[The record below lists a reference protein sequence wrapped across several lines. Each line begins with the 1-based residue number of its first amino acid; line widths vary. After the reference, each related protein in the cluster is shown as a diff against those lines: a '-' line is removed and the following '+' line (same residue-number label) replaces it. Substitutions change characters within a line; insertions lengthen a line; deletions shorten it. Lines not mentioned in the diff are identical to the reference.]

1 MLPDI
6 NLDNESFDDILE
18 NAKNS
23 IVSCYPGW
31 TDFNYHDPGVTMLE
45 MFAWLK
51 EIQQYYLNKI
61 GPANISKYLKL
72 LGIQR
77 RTKCPSSTEVSV
89 DHSSDIVAARGTRL
103 YAGDI
108 CFEAESRTYISS
120 SRMICCICKGAEG
133 QRVIDH
139 SELSFGGNLR
149 IFPFSD
155 EYGSEFYIG
164 FDKPLAAGREHHLYI
179 DINDQGPVRR
189 NPITDPGSFIP
200 LVDITAEYYSKEG
213 WTSLELEDN
222 TFGFLTSGMMKLCPG
237 SQHERTK
244 AGDREAYYI
253 RFRFTGGEYDVLP
266 MIKNMSFNLLPVIQR
281 KTMVEYLDLPAE
293 KETTIFTY
301 AAATGSTKI
310 YLKDENGLFSE
321 AQMFEKLIN
330 EDTGEVTIRIPD
342 IKAAAGIRVVNT
354 DPSFSDRAGIGSGTG
369 LPFQEYDLETEF
381 LEYDSFCLMTEL
393 PASEGKL
400 VEWKKVSDFSTAK
413 AGDFVYVLDT
423 AAGKIRFGDCIRG
436 MAPEGRIYIA
446 GCSYT
451 LGANGNVSVG
461 KIDHMEYMGEDE
473 IRITNNR
480 RSEGGLDEETVENC
494 CFRAYR
500 MMQTTETLVT
510 DEDHENYIMGVQ
522 GLKLETCH
530 MLEAKKTG
538 DRKNSPFRLVVV
550 KPYSPGG
557 KGVPGERYCKNILA
571 ALEKRRMLG
580 TGFRIIRP
588 EYAAVRVCGDIT
600 IDRSVPG
607 AREEIERVIG
617 SYFDECKNKFGT
629 KLIYSKLYE
638 MIDRL
643 SFVVSLNTLTL
654 ETHGSGAQRTR
665 EGDLILS
672 SNVMAYLTGTDLM
685 ISTDR

>member
-6 NLDNESFDDILE
+6 DLDNESFDDILE

-23 IVSCYPGW
+23 IVSNYPGW

-45 MFAWLK
+45 MFSWLK

-77 RTKCPSSTEVSV
+77 RTKCPSSTEVSI
-89 DHSSDIVAARGTRL
+89 DHSSDIVAAKGTRL

-108 CFEAESRTYISS
+108 CFEAGSRTYISS
-120 SRMICCICKGAEG
+120 SRIICCICKSSEG
-133 QRVIDH
+133 QRVIDQG
-139 SELSFGGNLR
+139 ELSFGGNLR
-149 IFPFSD
+149 INPFSD

-164 FDKPLAAGREHHLYI
+164 FDKPLASGKEHCLYI
-179 DINDQGPVRR
+179 DINDQGSVRR
-189 NPITDPGSFIP
+189 NPITDPASFIP
-200 LVDITAEYYSKEG
+200 LVDITAEYFSKEG
-213 WTSLELEDN
+213 WQSLGLEDK
-222 TFGFLTSGMMKLCPG
+222 TFGFLTSGMMKVCPG
-237 SQHERTK
+237 SQHEKTK
-244 AGDREAYYI
+244 VGEREAYYI
-253 RFRFTGGEYDVLP
+253 RFRFTGGEYDILP

-281 KTMVEYLDLPAE
+281 KTMVEYLDFPAGE
-293 KETTIFTY
+293 ETVLFTY
-301 AAATGSTKI
+301 AAAIGSTKV
-310 YLKDENGLFSE
+310 YLKYEKGFYSE
-321 AQMFEKLIN
+321 AQRFEKLIN

-342 IKAAAGIRVVNT
+342 IGDFREIRIVNT
-354 DPSFSDRAGIGSGTG
+354 DPSFVDSAGIGYGTG
-369 LPFQEYDLETEF
+369 LPFQEYDLETDL
-381 LEYDSFCLMTEL
+381 LEYDSFCLMSEL

-413 AGDFVYVLDT
+413 AEDFVYVLDT

-451 LGANGNVSVG
+451 LGADGNVSVG
-461 KIDHMEYMGEDE
+461 KIDHMEYMGEEE
-473 IRITNNR
+473 IRITNAR
-480 RSEGGLDEETVENC
+480 RSEGGLNEETIENC
-494 CFRAYR
+494 CFRAYQ

-510 DEDHENYIMGVQ
+510 DEDHEKYIMGVQ

-530 MLEAKKTG
+530 MLEVQKNG
-538 DRKNSPFRLVVV
+538 DRNTAPFRLVVV

-557 KGVPGERYCKNILA
+557 KGVPGERYRKNILA

-580 TGFRIIRP
+580 TGFRIVRP
-588 EYAAVRVCGDIT
+588 EYAAVKVYGDIT
-600 IDRSVPG
+600 IERSVPG
-607 AREEIERVIG
+607 AKEEIERVIG
-617 SYFDECKNKFGT
+617 DYFEECRNKFGS

-643 SFVVSLNTLTL
+643 SFVISLNTLTL

-672 SNVMAYLTGTDLM
+672 SNVMAYLSETELM
-685 ISTDR
+685 FNTDR